1 MPLMNVLEIKELKI
15 IRQMKKNLILAAATM
30 MALVSCNNESPKMD
44 EQPAAA
50 ATAENTQG
58 GVKLAY
64 VEVDSLMT
72 QYEFC
77 KEFSLILQKKSNNA
91 RNTLNSKGQALQNAM
106 QNFQQK
112 LNNNGFT
119 SREQAEGQQAAIQR
133 QQQSLQELQVRLET
147 ELANETQK
155 YNDALRDSLQHFLA
169 AYNKDKKYDMIL
181 TKQGDNILY
190 AAKRFDI
197 TNDVINGLN
206 KRYKSTLKTETGKKE
221 EKK

>member
-1 MPLMNVLEIKELKI
+1 
-15 IRQMKKNLILAAATM
+15 MKKNMFLAAAAVV
-30 MALVSCNNESPKMD
+30 ALASCNNASPKMD

-50 ATAENTQG
+50 SAGESTGN
-58 GVKLAY
+58 VKIAY

-77 KEFSLILQKKSNNA
+77 KEFTLILQKKSTNA
-91 RNTLNSKGQALQNAM
+91 RNTLNQKGQALQTAAA
-106 QNFQQK
+106 NFQQK
-112 LNNNGFT
+112 LQNNGFT
-119 SREQAEGQQAAIQR
+119 SREQAESQQAAIQR
-133 QQQSLQELQVRLET
+133 QQQSLQELQARLEN
-147 ELANETQK
+147 ELANETNK
-155 YNDALRDSLQHFLA
+155 YNEGLRDSLQHFLA
-169 AYNKDKKYDMIL
+169 AYNKDKKFDLIL

-206 KRYKSTLKTETGKKE
+206 KRYKSTLKAEAKKE

>member
-1 MPLMNVLEIKELKI
+1 
-15 IRQMKKNLILAAATM
+15 
-30 MALVSCNNESPKMD
+30 MD
-44 EQPAAA
+44 EK
-50 ATAENTQG
+50 TDTNAETTDQN
-58 GVKLAY
+58 GVKIAF

-77 KEFSLILQKKSNNA
+77 KEYSLILQKKSNNA
-91 RNTLNSKGQALQNAM
+91 RNTLTQKGQQLQNAM
-106 QNFQQK
+106 ANFQQK
-112 LNNNGFT
+112 LQNNGFT

-133 QQQSLQELQVRLET
+133 QQQSLQELQARLEN
-147 ELANETQK
+147 ELANETAK
-155 YNDALRDSLQHFLA
+155 YNEGLRDSLMHFLDK
-169 AYNKDKKYDMIL
+169 YNKDKKYDLIL

-206 KRYKSTLKTETGKKE
+206 KAYKSTLKAEVKKE